1 MSEPHKLETIQD
13 ETQEDNALE
22 RQGKEENSEN
32 PVYLVEEHVGPDE
45 DHADVGDQ
53 KGTTERKET
62 ISTNDSTEQE
72 STEINEES
80 SRGETQEMIYAG
92 EKQQLTSLTN
102 ESLEVDDTAET
113 HTRIGEPLSEKEIP
127 VLQMKEDSPISVPG
141 TPERVHSPMNEAE
154 SKQITEELEA
164 KERNELLEKYQN
176 LVEEKEKISR
186 HNISLQQKLAKHL
199 NNSTREDL
207 HHEKE
212 RSSSDQEQV
221 YQRYIDTIQNLKSQH
236 QKDSEIFHLQIEDL
250 KIKQQEKINEVDGD
264 WKELLDME
272 KEVLV
277 AAFSGKFGKAA
288 ALKEAE
294 QIQANEQRKETEL
307 IHMRLEN
314 IKLKNKNKKLE
325 STLKAKE
332 ELEEGLNFID
342 FEQLKIES
350 QTYNEKIEERN
361 EELLKSHKKIT
372 NTVQVLT
379 HVKEKLQFMQ
389 IENTEK
395 KGQLMDL
402 EEFVGQKQAILSRS
416 KQIRDNL
423 RMENVKLAQKC
434 DLLENELLL
443 RDFENKVDDT
453 EVLSQ
458 KLKALKVNYAE
469 FKLKC
474 GGVKKKIG
482 QAQTVEQ

>member
-1 MSEPHKLETIQD
+1 M
-13 ETQEDNALE
+13 
-22 RQGKEENSEN
+22 
-32 PVYLVEEHVGPDE
+32 
-45 DHADVGDQ
+45 
-53 KGTTERKET
+53 
-62 ISTNDSTEQE
+62 
-72 STEINEES
+72 
-80 SRGETQEMIYAG
+80 
-92 EKQQLTSLTN
+92 TN
-102 ESLEVDDTAET
+102 ESLEADDTAEA
-113 HTRIGEPLSEKEIP
+113 HTGIGDPLSEKESP

-176 LVEEKEKISR
+176 LIEEKEKISR

-199 NNSTREDL
+199 SNSTREDL

-221 YQRYIDTIQNLKSQH
+221 YQRYIDTIQDLKSQH

-250 KIKQQEKINEVDGD
+250 KIKQQEKINEVDSD

-277 AAFSGKFGKAA
+277 AAFSSKFGKAA

-361 EELLKSHKKIT
+361 EELSQKKIA
-372 NTVQVLT
+372 NTLQMIKNI
-379 HVKEKLQFMQ
+379 KEKLYDMQ
-389 IENTEK
+389 MESIEK
-395 KGQLMDL
+395 KSQVVDMDEL
-402 EEFVGQKQAILSRS
+402 VHKKQAL
-416 KQIRDNL
+416 L
-423 RMENVKLAQKC
+423 RKIKKRREFLR
-434 DLLENELLL
+434 LENIKLDHKRELIGNEVLL
-443 RDFENKVDDT
+443 RDFEDQFDAT
-453 EVLSQ
+453 ELLSKQ
-458 KLKALKVNYAE
+458 LKMLRRNYNE
-469 FKLKC
+469 FSRSCKAIR
-474 GGVKKKIG
+474 VKIDKP
-482 QAQTVEQ
+482 QYFDQHVQ